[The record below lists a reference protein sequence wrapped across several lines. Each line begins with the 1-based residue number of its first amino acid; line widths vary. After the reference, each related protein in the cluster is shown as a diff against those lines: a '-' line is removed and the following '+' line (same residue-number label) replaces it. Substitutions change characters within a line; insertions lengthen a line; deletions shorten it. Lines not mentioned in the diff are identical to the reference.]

1 MKFDKEYW
9 NQKYENSAT
18 GWDIG
23 YVSTPLK
30 EYIDQ
35 LKNKELKILIPGC
48 GNAYEAEYLMSKGFK
63 NAYLIDWSEI
73 ALDNLKKRA
82 HDIPDSHL
90 FYEDFFKHEGK
101 YDLIIEQTFFCSLD
115 PEMRSDYARKIHEL
129 LNDNGKLAGLLFDDK
144 LNDDFPPFGG
154 SREEYIKYFQPYF
167 HFKTYETANN
177 SIKPRAG
184 REIFIIFQKK
194 SQNLFI
200 NGNHGF

>member
-9 NQKYENSAT
+9 NKKYENSTT

-35 LKNKELKILIPGC
+35 LADKELKILIPGC
-48 GNAYEAEYLMSKGFK
+48 GNAYEAEYLVSKGFR
-63 NAYLIDWSEI
+63 NVYLIDWSEI
-73 ALDNLKKRA
+73 ALNNFKKRA
-82 HDIPDSHL
+82 HEIPDDHL
-90 FYEDFFKHEGK
+90 FCEDFFKHEYR
-101 YDLIIEQTFFCSLD
+101 YDIIIEQTFFCSLD
-115 PEMRSDYARKIHEL
+115 PAMRADYARKMHEL
-129 LNDNGKLAGLLFDDK
+129 LNDKGKLVGLLFDDK

-167 HFKTYETANN
+167 DFKVYETAYN

-184 REIFIIFQKK
+184 KEIFIILQKK
-194 SQNLFI
+194 
-200 NGNHGF
+200 